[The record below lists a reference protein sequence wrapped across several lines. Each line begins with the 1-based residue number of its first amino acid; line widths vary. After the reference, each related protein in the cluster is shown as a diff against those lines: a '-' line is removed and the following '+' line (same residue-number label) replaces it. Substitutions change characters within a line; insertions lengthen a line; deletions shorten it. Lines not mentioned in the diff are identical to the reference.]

1 MPGIEVS
8 FEPCSP
14 VCSIV
19 PHFET
24 ASFGSESLMMGFA
37 ELPSAMITR
46 SASISVVRPVGT
58 GRRRPELSGSPKAMI
73 STVALVTKWVCGSP
87 ANSIGERSTSSS
99 MPSSSACSTSST
111 RAGISARVRR

>member
-8 FEPCSP
+8 FEPSS

-24 ASFGSESLMMGFA
+24 ESLGSESLMMGFG

-58 GRRRPELSGSPKAMI
+58 GRRRPELSGSPNAMI
-73 STVALVTKWVCGSP
+73 STVALVTKLVCGSP
-87 ANSIGERSTSSS
+87 ADQLRHQRDGRDH
-99 MPSSSACSTSST
+99 
-111 RAGISARVRR
+111 